1 MNLPTF
7 PVLTGRRLGAYEV
20 QDPIGSGAMGVVY
33 RALDTRLNRPVA
45 IKFLSADVAD
55 AEARRR
61 FQQEAQTASSLNH
74 PHILTVFDA
83 GEWEGHHY
91 LVTEWL
97 DGGTLKHWAAVE
109 RRTWRHIVDL
119 LVGVADGLAAA
130 HAAGILHRDIKPE
143 NILVTK
149 NGYAKLADF
158 GLAKLAEPAGDDATR
173 SVVVQH
179 TRQGVIV
186 GTIAYMSPE
195 QAAGKPLDA
204 RSDIF
209 SLAVVLYEL
218 LAGKRPFAAATDL
231 EVLQTII
238 HRAPDSLPDDVPQ
251 PLRMIVDKALEK
263 DPADRY
269 QTPRDL
275 VVDLRRATRA
285 RVEEPGHAVATRTP
299 RRVRHREQ
307 LAWLV
312 AVAATIVASVVFFTR
327 PVDPAPRAPVS
338 LSILPPNST
347 SGIAPEPM
355 ISADGARVAFKAR
368 NARGQ
373 TTLWVRALDSA
384 AVRELDGTEG
394 ALLPFWSP
402 DGQSIG
408 FFAGGKLKRVDIS
421 GGPPRVLAD
430 APDPR
435 GGAWGR
441 AGVVVFTPA
450 PGGLYRVNASG
461 GDARQMP
468 PPDASRGD
476 TSHGLPH
483 FLPDGQRFFLLV
495 GNVRDEMRRGIH
507 VGSIDSKDLR
517 RIAPYLSR
525 AEYANG
531 YMLFGRGTTL
541 FAQRLDLNRLELT
554 GEPVRVVDGL
564 GLNPHSQAN
573 YAFSVSDDGVLA
585 YSSGSGIVPEMQV
598 VSFDRSGKKLGS
610 FGGPGLIYGIR
621 VSPDE
626 RRIATERAELQ
637 ANVVNIFLIETGT
650 GALSRVTSNTAAVTY
665 AMTPLWSANG
675 RQVLFS
681 DSSTSF
687 KAKTLDGDTIEEIP
701 RGTPNVG
708 FLLDWSADG
717 QHILFTQSEP
727 GTAEDLWV
735 LSLTGDRRPA
745 PYLNSSFNERE
756 GRFSPDARWVAYS
769 SDESG
774 RADIYIQSFPTPG
787 RKRLISTHGGSEPEW
802 RRDGR
807 ELYYLAPDRK
817 LMAVTIASSPSGV
830 EVSIPRALFDAPE
843 VWPFIGR
850 AQYAVLDNG
859 QRFLFNVRYENAE
872 PRSINVIFNWL
883 AGIRR

>member
-1 MNLPTF
+1 
-7 PVLTGRRLGAYEV
+7 LTGRRLGAYEV
-20 QDPIGSGAMGVVY
+20 QAPIGSGAMGDVY

-74 PHILTVFDA
+74 PHILTVFEA
-83 GEWEGHHY
+83 GEWEDRHY
-91 LVTEWL
+91 LVTEFL
-97 DGGTLKHWAAVE
+97 DGGTLKDWAAAE
-109 RRTWRHIVDL
+109 RRSWRHIVDL

-158 GLAKLAEPAGDDATR
+158 GLAKLAEPAGDDRTR
-173 SVVVQH
+173 RVVVQH

-209 SLAVVLYEL
+209 SFGVVLYEL
-218 LAGKRPFAAATDL
+218 LARKRPFAAATDL

-263 DPADRY
+263 DPAERY
-269 QTPRDL
+269 QTLRDL

-285 RVEEPGHAVATRTP
+285 RSEEPGHPVATSTP
-299 RRVRHREQ
+299 RRGRHRE
-307 LAWLV
+307 LFAWLV
-312 AVAATIVASVVFFTR
+312 AAAATIVAGLVFVTR
-327 PVDPAPRAPVS
+327 AVDPAPRAPLS

-355 ISADGARVAFKAR
+355 ISADATRVAFKAR

-408 FFAGGKLKRVDIS
+408 FFAAGKLKRVDIAGS
-421 GGPPRVLAD
+421 PPRVLAN

-435 GGAWGR
+435 GGSWGR
-441 AGVVVFTPA
+441 SGVVVFA
-450 PGGLYRVNASG
+450 LPGGLYRVNASG
-461 GDARQMP
+461 GDASQITRTDSSQ
-468 PPDASRGD
+468 GD
-476 TSHGLPH
+476 SYHGQPS
-483 FLPDGQRFFLLV
+483 FLSDGQRFFLFV
-495 GNVRDEMRRGIH
+495 SNVRDETRRGIF

-541 FAQRLDLNRLELT
+541 FAQRFDLNRLELT

-598 VSFDRSGKKLGS
+598 VSFDRAGKKLGPT
-610 FGGPGLIYGIR
+610 GGPGIIHGIR
-621 VSPDE
+621 ASPDE
-626 RRIATERAELQ
+626 RRIATERAELE
-637 ANVVNIFLIETGT
+637 ANVVNIFVVETGT

-665 AMTPLWSANG
+665 ALTPLWSANG
-675 RQVLFS
+675 RRVLFS
-681 DSSTSF
+681 DGSASF
-687 KAKTLDGDTIEEIP
+687 KAKALDGDTIEEVH
-701 RGTPNVG
+701 RGTPSAS
-708 FLLDWSADG
+708 FLLDWSTDG
-717 QHILFTQSEP
+717 QHILFTQSQP

-735 LSLTGDRRPA
+735 LSLTGDGRA
-745 PYLNSSFNERE
+745 TPYLNSSFNERD

-774 RADIYIQSFPTPG
+774 KPEIYIQSFPTAG
-787 RKRLISTHGGSEPEW
+787 RKRLISTNGGFEPEW
-802 RRDGR
+802 RKDGR
-807 ELYYLAPDRK
+807 ELYYMAPDRK
-817 LMAVTIASSPSGV
+817 LMAVTIASSPSSV
-830 EVSIPRALFDAPE
+830 EVSIPRALFEAPE
-843 VWPFIGR
+843 VRPFIGR

-859 QRFLFNVRYENAE
+859 QRFLFNARYENAE

-883 AGIRR
+883 AGIKR